1 MSEKGL
7 TTIALK
13 KDKPFQDLP
22 IHLPEQTNLQATDCP
37 GSADG
42 SVYCQPEFKS
52 SGK

>member
-13 KDKPFQDLP
+13 KIP
-22 IHLPEQTNLQATDCP
+22 IHLPEQTDLKATDRSR
-37 GSADG
+37 SADG